1 MMDAGDKKQPVFM
14 ISVVSRMLNVHPQT
28 LRLYERE
35 GLITPYRTKRT
46 RLYSQEDVEKLAM
59 ILRLTRELGVNRSG
73 VDIILRLRHRI
84 EAFQKEMEEM
94 MHFLEEDT
102 RKDFIKRFRK
112 IFSEE

>member
-35 GLITPYRTKRT
+35 GLVTPYRTKRT
-46 RLYSQEDVEKLAM
+46 RIYSQEDVEKLAM

-73 VDIILRLRHRI
+73 VDIILRLRHRM

-94 MHFLEEDT
+94 MHFLEEDI
-102 RKDFIKRFRK
+102 RKDFIKRFRR
-112 IFSEE
+112 IFSED

>member
-35 GLITPYRTKRT
+35 GLVTPYRTKRT

-73 VDIILRLRHRI
+73 VEIILRLRRRI

-94 MHFLEEDT
+94 MHFLEEDI
-102 RKDFIKRFRK
+102 RKDFIKRFRR

>member
-35 GLITPYRTKRT
+35 GLVTPYRTKRT

-73 VDIILRLRHRI
+73 VEIILRLRHRI
-84 EAFQKEMEEM
+84 EAFQKEMEDM
-94 MHFLEEDT
+94 MHFLEEDI
-102 RKDFIKRFRK
+102 RKDFIKRFRR
-112 IFSEE
+112 IFSED

>member
-1 MMDAGDKKQPVFM
+1 MDAGDKKQPVFM

-73 VDIILRLRHRI
+73 VEIILRLRHRI
-84 EAFQKEMEEM
+84 EGFQREMEEM
-94 MHFLEEDT
+94 MHFLEEDI
-102 RKDFIKRFRK
+102 RKDFIKRFRR
-112 IFSEE
+112 IFSED

>member
-1 MMDAGDKKQPVFM
+1 MTDAGDKKQPVFM

-35 GLITPYRTKRT
+35 GLITPCRTKRT

-73 VDIILRLRHRI
+73 VEIILRLRHRI

-94 MHFLEEDT
+94 MHFLEEDI
-102 RKDFIKRFRK
+102 RKDFIKRFRR
-112 IFSEE
+112 IFSED